1 VRELKTPAEVDAFL
15 EQNPV
20 SVLMF
25 GASWCM
31 PCKAIKPR
39 VEKLGEHFSN
49 VPLAYCD
56 AEDHASGLVAEL
68 EIMSVPTVVVMVN
81 GEGTEEVVG
90 TGEDRIRKLFEAC
103 GDMIAVRSGAG
114 G

>member
-1 VRELKTPAEVDAFL
+1 MRVLASSEVETYL

-20 SVLMF
+20 CVLMF

-31 PCKAIKPR
+31 PCKTLKPK
-39 VEKLGEHFSN
+39 VEKLSEQFKH

-56 AEDHASGLVAEL
+56 AEDHAAGLVTEL
-68 EIMSVPTVVVMVN
+68 EVMSVPTIVAMVD
-81 GEGTEEVVG
+81 GEGTEEIVG
-90 TGEDRIRKLFEAC
+90 TSEERIRKLFEAC
-103 GDMIAVRSGAG
+103 GDMIAVRGGAG